1 MLLENKEL
9 LSSISV
15 LYVEDDERMALEMQE
30 LFKTIFKSVD
40 TCSNGQEGLI
50 QYTTK
55 IYDIVITD
63 IKMPILDGLSMT
75 QEIRYIN
82 PEQSIIIFSA
92 YEDREYYLK
101 ARDTGV
107 DGFIIKLFELEK
119 LITTLV
125 RVSDGINNK
134 RELLKYQDTMDKSL
148 KDSVSFK
155 TFLKKGENINLV
167 LLDIDNFSN
176 INDAYGIE
184 YGNLVLDKISKL
196 LQMFHF
202 ENIDMYKLES
212 DEFALVNTKSLD
224 IESSKELAKFII
236 SFFNESKVELDDDLS
251 FNISFS
257 IGISVGS
264 GLSVLNQARLSIKEL
279 RSHTRGTYNVYDMK
293 STYMKTRQDNVY
305 WINKIQESVINDT
318 IVAFYQPIINNHTK
332 KIEKYECLARVFDD
346 DNYIS
351 PYHFMDAAKST
362 RLTSMITKS
371 IIKQACKMFSK
382 TNYEFSINITNDD
395 LQMEY
400 LEEYLLRATKKYNIN
415 PNRIVLE
422 LLEDIST
429 LEKGNILQQLNSLSK
444 RGFKLAIDDFGS
456 ESSNFSRLLE
466 FSPNYLKIDGAFI
479 KNILTDKKSQLI
491 TEGIVHIAHQ
501 LNIKVIAEYIH
512 SQEVQD
518 KIEELGIDYS
528 QGYFH
533 GEPLMEIK

>member
-63 IKMPILDGLSMT
+63 IKMPILDGLSMA

-92 YEDREYYLK
+92 YEDSEYYLK
-101 ARDTGV
+101 AIDIGV
-107 DGFIIKLFELEK
+107 DGFIIKPFELEK

-176 INDAYGIE
+176 INDAYGTE

-202 ENIDMYKLES
+202 ENIDIYKLES

-382 TNYEFSINITNDD
+382 TDYEFSINITNDD

-415 PNRIVLE
+415 PNRIVIE

-456 ESSNFSRLLE
+456 EGSNFSRLLE